1 MSAKII
7 SASLRLAPRLLR
19 PAQPLQTA
27 FRPVFHA
34 RTFTSTGSLN
44 ELIKKFTQDHEWVQL
59 DTSTETATIGIT
71 TYAAKSLGDVVFVEL
86 PNVGDSVSAG
96 EAFGAVESVK
106 SASDILSPVT
116 GEVVDA
122 NSALEDKPS
131 LINKSPEGDAWI
143 AKVKVAEK
151 SELEE
156 LMGETEYTVFCE
168 KDEEH

>member
-1 MSAKII
+1 MSWCFFNDKQHI
-7 SASLRLAPRLLR
+7 
-19 PAQPLQTA
+19 
-27 FRPVFHA
+27 
-34 RTFTSTGSLN
+34 RTN
-44 ELIKKFTQDHEWVQL
+44 YCVCA
-59 DTSTETATIGIT
+59 ATIGIT
-71 TYAAKSLGDVVFVEL
+71 SYAANSLGDVVFVEL

-116 GEVVDA
+116 GEVVEA
-122 NSALEDKPS
+122 NSALDDKPS

-156 LMGETEYTVFCE
+156 LMGETEYAAFCE